1 MFGFL
6 KRKFLVAEVDG
17 IRFYSS
23 SGLQKYLERK
33 ESLKRREGKHKF
45 TFLIPEIYASSESNF
60 AKAVNILES
69 MCIEYEVSRNSDNMY
84 VITYWSDSPILKNVN
99 RGGDVKDK
107 ED

>member
-1 MFGFL
+1 MFGFF
-6 KRKFLVAEVDG
+6 KRQCLVAETDG

-23 SGLQKYLERK
+23 RGLQKYLERK

-45 TFLIPEIYASSESNF
+45 TFLIPEIYSSSERNF

-69 MCIEYEVSRNSDNMY
+69 LCVEYEVDRNSDNMY
-84 VITYWSDSPILKNVN
+84 VITYWSDSPILKNVDH
-99 RGGDVKDK
+99 GGDVKDK